1 MAFARVSARKSFYK
15 LLSNHLCRSIF
26 LVMFYAFSIFFWTA
40 LDRCVWIMKIILW
53 EPSYFRHSNN
63 IQIVVSNCKSLI
75 AKTFD
80 GNVLILIAASPSY
93 VIKNKKQCFQLFLDW
108 PPALFLR
115 TYFLCTGSG
124 AMNWIF
130 SGLQSFFRGC
140 GVLGLKLDRIN
151 KLIWDQKKMYYK
163 V

>member
-1 MAFARVSARKSFYK
+1 MSKHQPIIKTTIKSIWPVAFARVSARKSFYK

-115 TYFLCTGSG
+115 TLFL
-124 AMNWIF
+124 ARWIE
-130 SGLQSFFRGC
+130 FFQACRAFLG
-140 GVLGLKLDRIN
+140 GVESWDLS
-151 KLIWDQKKMYYK
+151 LIE
-163 V
+163 